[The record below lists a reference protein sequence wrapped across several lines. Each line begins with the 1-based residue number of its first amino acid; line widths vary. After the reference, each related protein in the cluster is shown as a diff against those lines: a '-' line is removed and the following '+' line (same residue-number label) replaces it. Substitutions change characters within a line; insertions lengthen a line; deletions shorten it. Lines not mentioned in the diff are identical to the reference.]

1 MFDTTDEKARLKRQ
15 MTKEAIDLAMQGQ
28 WREAISVNKAII
40 ENVPVD
46 VEAYNR
52 LGKAY
57 MELGEYDQAKE
68 AYNNA
73 LELDPDNTISKKN
86 LSRLSQLEG
95 GPVKT
100 KEERPKAAPHIFI
113 GDVGKAAKA
122 APHIFIGDLGKA
134 GVFNLHD
141 VASGPV
147 LAKMSAGDQV
157 FLKVVGQQLNV
168 ENEDGEYLGKL
179 EPQYGYRLAR
189 LIEGGNEYTSAIV
202 SVDDSMARVIIRE
215 VFQHPSQTQRLSFP
229 ARAAEGFRPHVK
241 DTLLRQGGADEE
253 YFEEAEEIDY
263 GDLDDGELLPDGFSI
278 LEERVSVDELADDD
292 LIEEE

>member
-57 MELGEYDQAKE
+57 MEMGEYDQAKE
-68 AYNNA
+68 AYNSA

-95 GPVKT
+95 VPVKT

-113 GDVGKAAKA
+113 GDV
-122 APHIFIGDLGKA
+122 GKA

>member
-46 VEAYNR
+46 VDAYNR

-73 LELDPDNTISKKN
+73 MELDPDNAISKKN
-86 LSRLSQLEG
+86 LSRLAQLEG
-95 GPVKT
+95 VPAKT
-100 KEERPKAAPHIFI
+100 KEERRKAAPHIFI
-113 GDVGKAAKA
+113 GDV
-122 APHIFIGDLGKA
+122 GKA

-157 FLKVVGQQLNV
+157 FLKVKGQQIIV
-168 ENEDGEYLGKL
+168 ENEEGEYLGKL

-229 ARAAEGFRPHVK
+229 ARAFEGFRPHVK
-241 DTLLRQGGADEE
+241 DTLLRQGGAEEE
-253 YFEEAEEIDY
+253 YFEEVEEIDY
-263 GDLDDGELLPDGFSI
+263 GDLDEGELLPDGFSI

-292 LIEEE
+292 LLEEE

>member
-28 WREAISVNKAII
+28 WREAISVNRAII

-46 VEAYNR
+46 VDAYNR

-68 AYNNA
+68 AYNSA
-73 LELDPDNTISKKN
+73 LELDPDNAISRKN

-95 GPVKT
+95 VPVKT

-113 GDVGKAAKA
+113 GDVGKA
-122 APHIFIGDLGKA
+122 

-141 VASGPV
+141 VASGRV

-157 FLKVVGQQLNV
+157 FLKAVGQRIVV

-202 SVDDSMARVIIRE
+202 SVDNSMARVIIRE

-241 DTLLRQGGADEE
+241 DTLLRQGGVDEE
-253 YFEEAEEIDY
+253 YFEEAEDIDY
-263 GDLDDGELLPDGFSI
+263 GDLDESELLPDGFSI
-278 LEERVSVDELADDD
+278 LEERVPVDELADDD
-292 LIEEE
+292 LLEEE

>member
-28 WREAISVNKAII
+28 WREAISVNRAII

-46 VEAYNR
+46 VDAYNR
-52 LGKAY
+52 LGKAF
-57 MELGEYDQAKE
+57 MELGEYGQAKE

-73 LELDPDNTISKKN
+73 LELDPDNAISRKN
-86 LSRLSQLEG
+86 LSRLNQLEG
-95 GPVKT
+95 VPVKT
-100 KEERPKAAPHIFI
+100 KEERPKAAPHLFI
-113 GDVGKAAKA
+113 GDV
-122 APHIFIGDLGKA
+122 GKA

-141 VASGPV
+141 VASGKV

-157 FLKVVGQQLNV
+157 FLKIVGQQIAV

-202 SVDDSMARVIIRE
+202 SVDDNMARVIIRE

-229 ARAAEGFRPHVK
+229 ARAVEGFRPHVK

-263 GDLDDGELLPDGFSI
+263 GDLDESELLPDGFSI
-278 LEERVSVDELADDD
+278 LEERASVDELADED
-292 LIEEE
+292 LLEEE

>member
-46 VEAYNR
+46 VDAFNR
-52 LGKAY
+52 LGKAH
-57 MELGEYDQAKE
+57 MELGEYDLAKE

-73 LELDPDNTISKKN
+73 LELDPDNAISKKN
-86 LSRLSQLEG
+86 LSRLAQLVG
-95 GPVKT
+95 VPAKI

-113 GDVGKAAKA
+113 GDVGKA
-122 APHIFIGDLGKA
+122 
-134 GVFNLHD
+134 GVFNLYD

-157 FLKVVGQQLNV
+157 FLKVVGQQIIV
-168 ENEDGEYLGKL
+168 ENEEGEYLGKL

-229 ARAAEGFRPHVK
+229 ARAFEGFRPHVK
-241 DTLLRQGGADEE
+241 DSLLRQGGADEE

-263 GDLDDGELLPDGFSI
+263 GDLDESELLPDGFSI

-292 LIEEE
+292 LLEEE

>member
-46 VEAYNR
+46 VDAYNR
-52 LGKAY
+52 LGKAH
-57 MELGEYDQAKE
+57 MELGEYDLAKE

-73 LELDPDNTISKKN
+73 LELDSDNAISKKN
-86 LSRLSQLEG
+86 LSRLAQLEG
-95 GPVKT
+95 VPSKT
-100 KEERPKAAPHIFI
+100 REERPKAAPHIFI
-113 GDVGKAAKA
+113 GDVGKA
-122 APHIFIGDLGKA
+122 
-134 GVFNLHD
+134 GVFNLHE

-157 FLKVVGQQLNV
+157 FLKIIGQHIVV

-229 ARAAEGFRPHVK
+229 ARAVEGFRPHVK
-241 DTLLRQGGADEE
+241 DTLLRQGGAEEE
-253 YFEEAEEIDY
+253 YLEEAEEVDY
-263 GDLDDGELLPDGFSI
+263 GDLDESELLPDGFSI

-292 LIEEE
+292 LLEEE

>member
-46 VEAYNR
+46 VDAYNR

-57 MELGEYDQAKE
+57 MELGEYDQAKD

-73 LELDPDNTISKKN
+73 LELDPDNAISKKN
-86 LSRLSQLEG
+86 LSRLTQLEG
-95 GPVKT
+95 VPVKT

-113 GDVGKAAKA
+113 GDVGKA
-122 APHIFIGDLGKA
+122 

-141 VASGPV
+141 VASGLV

-157 FLKVVGQQLNV
+157 FLKVMGQQIVV
-168 ENEDGEYLGKL
+168 ENEEGEYLGKL

-215 VFQHPSQTQRLSFP
+215 VFKHPSQTQRLSFP
-229 ARAAEGFRPHVK
+229 ARAFEGFRPHVK
-241 DTLLRQGGADEE
+241 DTLLRQAGAEEE

-263 GDLDDGELLPDGFSI
+263 GDLDESELLPDGFSI
-278 LEERVSVDELADDD
+278 LEERVPVDELADDD
-292 LIEEE
+292 LLEEE